1 MAHNLNYNEKSKEYA
16 FYSRKELPWHGL
28 GQFVTE
34 AKDAEEA
41 LRMAHLDY
49 EIKTG
54 KVFVNF
60 TPKDCTSVPTQDG
73 FKFVDLAGNV
83 VGFSPKRGAKIPGYK
98 CLYRDDTKEIFDIV
112 TDRYEV
118 VQNFESLDVIFGII
132 RGSDVVA
139 GMDLNPNIKSK
150 NDIVIETAGALGKGE
165 TIFVTTRMPSYSV
178 KIPGKG
184 SDLIDQYIVFTSSH
198 DKSGMI
204 VAMVTTIRVVCNN
217 TLTMALQGSP
227 NKIAVKHT
235 KNVRER
241 MYQFGSILNVANNY
255 SAEVKQ
261 ILEHLVNVNVNSE
274 DVKNYVYDIFI
285 PEDKRNTVLSMGN
298 NIEKIS
304 NEIISSRLKN
314 KVNEVISYIER
325 GPGQDVAR
333 GTAYW
338 MYNGVTAY
346 FSNGLTFSS
355 GDDKFQ
361 GLIGG
366 TTELLVKKAYE
377 KVLIYG

>member
-1 MAHNLNYNEKSKEYA
+1 MAHNLNFNQKSQEYA

-28 GQFVTE
+28 GQFVQE
-34 AKDAEEA
+34 AEDAEEA
-41 LRMAHLDY
+41 LRLAHLDY
-49 EIKTG
+49 EVKTG

-60 TPKDCTSVPTQDG
+60 TPKDCTAMPVQDG
-73 FKFVDLAGNV
+73 FKFVDVAGNV

-139 GMDLNPNIKSK
+139 GMNTNSHIATKK
-150 NDIVIETAGALGKGE
+150 DIVIETAGALGKGE
-165 TIFVTTRMPSYSV
+165 TIFVTTKMPSYSIT
-178 KIPGKG
+178 IPGKE
-184 SDLIDQYIVFTSSH
+184 SDVIDRYIVFTSSH

-217 TLTMALQGSP
+217 TLTMALESSP
-227 NKIAVKHT
+227 SKVAVKHT

-241 MYQFGSILNVANNY
+241 MYQFGDILNVANNY
-255 SAEVKQ
+255 STEVKQ
-261 ILEHLVNVNVNSE
+261 ILEHMATIQVTAE

-285 PEDKRNTVLSMGN
+285 PDDKRGTIISMGN
-298 NIEKIS
+298 NIDKMP
-304 NEIISSRLKN
+304 NEVISSRLKN
-314 KVNEVISYIER
+314 KVNEVMSYIER
-325 GPGQDVAR
+325 GPGQDVAK

-346 FSNGLTFSS
+346 FSNGVTFAT

-377 KVLIYG
+377 KILNYV